1 MLPSY
6 SISFCL
12 ATLLSS
18 ALPVSALNCLI
29 SKSPVLIYVEKNS
42 DMTDTSAVG
51 MIVHTKW
58 LNAKISLIILAL
70 VNVLYC
76 RKS

>member
-51 MIVHTKW
+51 MIVHTK
-58 LNAKISLIILAL
+58 
-70 VNVLYC
+70 
-76 RKS
+76 